1 MIWLSLMDVAKRPL
15 VGLEMRWTQATILAE
30 LRQRSRKGATLSHR
44 ALREKNR
51 PLANAAAYH
60 FGSYAAALEAA
71 GIPAASVRK
80 RPLWTKDRIIKAI
93 KAARKAKRDLC
104 WSCVVKRG
112 GPLSRAAF
120 AAIRPTMFGS
130 WARALQVAGVDA
142 DDYRRYRAWD
152 RESVAFD
159 LKQRY
164 ADDEGVNCG
173 AVQSEDPGLYA
184 AAIRYF
190 GSFDRALKAAR
201 LMPGKV
207 RVRKPRRAS
216 GSLGGSSGSGKKT

>member
-1 MIWLSLMDVAKRPL
+1 MKQ
-15 VGLEMRWTQATILAE
+15 WTKAAILLE
-30 LRQRSRKGATLSHR
+30 LRRRKKRGATLAHR
-44 ALREKNR
+44 ALQTANR
-51 PLANAAAYH
+51 SLLTAAVAY
-60 FGSYAAALEAA
+60 FGSYEAALTAA
-71 GIPAASVRK
+71 GIDARLVRR
-80 RPLWTKDRIIKAI
+80 RPVWTKDRIIKVI

-104 WSCVVKRG
+104 WSCVVKKG

-164 ADDEGVNCG
+164 ADDEAVNSG
-173 AVQSEDPGLYA
+173 AVQADDPGLHA
-184 AAIRYF
+184 AAVRYF
-190 GSFDRALKAAR
+190 GSFDLALKAAR
-201 LMPGKV
+201 LEPKKV
-207 RVRKPRRAS
+207 RLRKARS
-216 GSLGGSSGSGKKT
+216 GSPLPVIR

>member
-1 MIWLSLMDVAKRPL
+1 
-15 VGLEMRWTQATILAE
+15 MRWTASTILAE
-30 LRQRSRKGATLSHR
+30 LKRRHRRGQTLAHR
-44 ALREKNR
+44 ALREENR

-60 FGSYAAALEAA
+60 FGTYAGALAAA
-71 GIPAASVRK
+71 GIDPNSVRK

-120 AAIRPTMFGS
+120 AAIRPGMFGS

-152 RESVAFD
+152 RASVAFD

-164 ADDEGVNCG
+164 ADDEQMNCG
-173 AVQSEDPGLYA
+173 AVQADDPGLYSA
-184 AAIRYF
+184 AVRYF

-201 LMPGKV
+201 LAPSKV
-207 RVRKPRRAS
+207 RARRPRRA
-216 GSLGGSSGSGKKT
+216 

>member
-1 MIWLSLMDVAKRPL
+1 
-15 VGLEMRWTQATILAE
+15 MRWDRSTIMAE
-30 LRQRSRKGATLSHR
+30 LKRRRKRRLTLAHR
-44 ALREKNR
+44 ALAEANR
-51 PLANAAAYH
+51 PLLAAAIHH
-60 FGSYAAALEAA
+60 FGSYAAALTAA
-71 GIPAASVRK
+71 GIDAKQVRR

-93 KAARKAKRDLC
+93 KAARRLKRDLC

-120 AAIRPTMFGS
+120 AAIRPGMFGS

-164 ADDEGVNCG
+164 ADDEAVNSG
-173 AVQSEDPGLYA
+173 AVQAEDPGLHA
-184 AAIRYF
+184 AAVRYF
-190 GSFDRALKAAR
+190 GSFDDALRAAR
-201 LMPGKV
+201 LQPKKV
-207 RVRKPRRAS
+207 RVRRAK
-216 GSLGGSSGSGKKT
+216 LK

>member
-1 MIWLSLMDVAKRPL
+1 
-15 VGLEMRWTQATILAE
+15 MRWTEATILAE
-30 LRQRSRKGATLSHR
+30 LKQRHRRGATLAHR
-44 ALREKNR
+44 ALREKDR
-51 PLANAAAYH
+51 SLANAAAYH
-60 FGSYAAALEAA
+60 FGSYAAALSAA
-71 GIPAASVRK
+71 GIPAATIRK
-80 RPLWTKDRIIKAI
+80 RPLWTKDRIIKVI

-142 DDYRRYRAWD
+142 DDYRRYRTWD
-152 RESVAFD
+152 KESVAFD

-164 ADDEGVNCG
+164 ADDEAVNCG
-173 AVQSEDPGLYA
+173 AVQAEDPGLYA
-184 AAIRYF
+184 AAVRYF

-201 LMPGKV
+201 LMPNKV
-207 RVRKPRRAS
+207 RVRAKRTAR
-216 GSLGGSSGSGKKT
+216 

>member
-1 MIWLSLMDVAKRPL
+1 MH
-15 VGLEMRWTQATILAE
+15 WTQTSILAE
-30 LRQRSRKGATLSHR
+30 LRRRHRSGATLAHR

-60 FGSYAAALEAA
+60 FGTYAQALAAA
-71 GIPAASVRK
+71 GIDAKIVRK

-142 DDYRRYRAWD
+142 DGYRRYRTWD
-152 RESVAFD
+152 RASVAFD

-164 ADDEGVNCG
+164 ADDESVNCA
-173 AVQSEDPGLYA
+173 AVQNEDPGLYSA
-184 AAIRYF
+184 AVRYF
-190 GSFDRALKAAR
+190 GRFDLALKAAR
-201 LMPGKV
+201 LVPRKI
-207 RVRKPRRAS
+207 RQRKPA
-216 GSLGGSSGSGKKT
+216 LSSG

>member
-1 MIWLSLMDVAKRPL
+1 
-15 VGLEMRWTQATILAE
+15 MRWQQSTILAE
-30 LRQRSRKGATLSHR
+30 LKRRRRGGATLAHR
-44 ALREKNR
+44 ALSESNR
-51 PLANAAAYH
+51 PLLAAAIHH
-60 FGSYAAALEAA
+60 FGSYAAALAAA
-71 GIPAASVRK
+71 GIDPTEVRR

-120 AAIRPTMFGS
+120 AAIRPRMFGT

-164 ADDEGVNCG
+164 ADDEAVNSG
-173 AVQSEDPGLYA
+173 AVQAEDPGLHA
-184 AAIRYF
+184 AAVRYF
-190 GSFDRALKAAR
+190 GSFDDALRAAR
-201 LMPGKV
+201 LVPKKV
-207 RVRKPRRAS
+207 RVRKRR
-216 GSLGGSSGSGKKT
+216 K